1 MLKSKLSE
9 ASAILSKKRQTEPEG
24 DKKLRQMLKNPMLK
38 KLQRK
43 FMAIAMFA
51 LANLVLVQSL
61 AVNAINIYQ
70 RDSDIK
76 NILVTIANNGGVLPN
91 SYIETDNRFSNIFN
105 PFGEMHLNIET
116 PYSTRY
122 FVVELK
128 DNVVTKISTEHIAA
142 IDNATAFEYAQA
154 VYNEGKTGY
163 GVVGYYRYLYTTDR
177 NKSMIV
183 FLDLQRDLAQCL
195 TLAFASVFVSVISI
209 TLLAI
214 VVYLLSKSALKPVA
228 DSIEKQKQ
236 FITDASHELKT
247 PLTIIAANAE
257 VLEMC
262 EGENEWTT
270 SIKNQ
275 TARLSQLVKNLVELT
290 KLNEIHDGKH
300 HHNFDISN
308 AVLETASNFEISA
321 EVANKNFSYSVAD
334 NLRYHGNEA
343 EIRQLITILCDNA
356 IKYTDECG
364 HIKLSLYKSSK
375 NIIIESY
382 NTCEYIDPKTVSH
395 LFDRFYRADSS
406 RARDGKTGGYG
417 IGLSIAQAI
426 VHRHKGKIKVFT
438 SGTTGITFKIM
449 L

>member
-1 MLKSKLSE
+1 MRL
-9 ASAILSKKRQTEPEG
+9 
-24 DKKLRQMLKNPMLK
+24 MLKNPMLK

-51 LANLVLVQSL
+51 LTSLVLVQSL
-61 AVNAINIYQ
+61 AMNAINIYQ

-76 NILVTIANNGGVLPN
+76 NILITITNNGGVLPN

-105 PFGEMHLNIET
+105 PFGEMHLDIET

-128 DNVVTKISTEHIAA
+128 DNLVTKISTEHIAA
-142 IDNATAFEYAQA
+142 VDNTTAFEYAHA
-154 VYNEGKTGY
+154 VYKENKPGY
-163 GVVGYYRYLYTTDR
+163 GTVDLYRYLYTTDGH
-177 NKSMIV
+177 KSMIV

-195 TLAFASVFVSVISI
+195 ALAFASIFVSVISI
-209 TLLAI
+209 TLLTI
-214 VVYLLSKSALKPVA
+214 LVYWLSRSALKPVA

-247 PLTIIAANAE
+247 PLTIISANAE

-262 EGENEWTT
+262 EGENEWIT

-275 TARLSQLVKNLVELT
+275 TTRLSHLVKNLVELT
-290 KLNEIHDGKH
+290 KLNEIQDDKH
-300 HHNFDISN
+300 RSNFNISA
-308 AVLETASNFEISA
+308 AVMETASNFETSA
-321 EVANKNFSYSVAD
+321 EVAKKNFSYSVAD
-334 NLRYHGNEA
+334 NIYYHGNEM

-364 HIKLSLYKSSK
+364 HIKLTLYKSGK

-382 NTCEYIDPKTVSH
+382 NTCEYIDPKSVSH

-406 RARDGKTGGYG
+406 RARDSKTGGYG

-438 SGTTGITFKIM
+438 SGTTGITFKII

>member
-1 MLKSKLSE
+1 
-9 ASAILSKKRQTEPEG
+9 
-24 DKKLRQMLKNPMLK
+24 MLK
-38 KLQRK
+38 KLQKR

-51 LANLVLVQSL
+51 LASLVLVQSF
-61 AVNAINIYQ
+61 AVNVINIYQ
-70 RDSDIK
+70 MDTDIRG
-76 NILVTIANNGGVLPN
+76 ILKIIASNGGVLPN
-91 SYIETDNRFSNIFN
+91 SYIETNDRFSNLFN

-122 FVVELK
+122 FVVELN
-128 DNVVTKISTEHIAA
+128 DNLVTKISTEHIAA
-142 IDNATAFEYAQA
+142 VDNAKALEYAHA
-154 VYNEGKTGY
+154 VYRQDEPGFGTID
-163 GVVGYYRYLYTTDR
+163 VYRYYYTTDGH
-177 NKSMIV
+177 KSMII
-183 FLDLQRDLAQCL
+183 FLDWQRDLTKCL
-195 TLAFASVFVSVISI
+195 VLAFISMFVSLVTI
-209 TLLAI
+209 TVLAI
-214 VVYLLSKSALKPVA
+214 MVYWLSKKAMKPVA

-262 EGENEWTT
+262 EGENEWLT

-275 TARLSQLVKNLVELT
+275 TTRLCHLVKNLVELS
-290 KLNEIHDGKH
+290 KLNEMQDDKSR
-300 HHNFDISN
+300 NDFNISL
-308 AVLETASNFEISA
+308 AFMETASNFETNA
-321 EVANKNFSYSVAD
+321 AVANKNFSFSAAD
-334 NLRYHGNEA
+334 DLKYHGNEA

-364 HIKLSLYKSSK
+364 YIKMNLYKSGK

-382 NTCEYIDPKTVSH
+382 NTCEYIDPKSVSH

-406 RARDGKTGGYG
+406 RARNSKTGGYG

-438 SGTTGITFKIM
+438 SGTTGITFKIT

>member
-1 MLKSKLSE
+1 
-9 ASAILSKKRQTEPEG
+9 
-24 DKKLRQMLKNPMLK
+24 
-38 KLQRK
+38 
-43 FMAIAMFA
+43 MAIAMFA
-51 LANLVLVQSL
+51 LASLVLVQSF
-61 AVNAINIYQ
+61 AVNVINIYQ
-70 RDSDIK
+70 TDMDIRS
-76 NILVTIANNGGVLPN
+76 ILRTIANNGGVLPN
-91 SYIETDNRFSNIFN
+91 SYIETDERFSNIFN

-128 DNVVTKISTEHIAA
+128 DNLVTKISTEHIAA
-142 IDNATAFEYAQA
+142 VDTTKAFEYAHA
-154 VYNEGKTGY
+154 VYRQNEPGFGTIDI
-163 GVVGYYRYLYTTDR
+163 YRYYYTTDGH
-177 NKSMIV
+177 NSMII
-183 FLDLQRDLAQCL
+183 FLDWQRDLARCL
-195 TLAFASVFVSVISI
+195 ALAFISLFVSLVTI
-209 TLLAI
+209 TVLA
-214 VVYLLSKSALKPVA
+214 VMVYWLSKKAMKPVA
-228 DSIEKQKQ
+228 ASIEKQKQ

-275 TARLSQLVKNLVELT
+275 TTRLSHLVKNLVELS
-290 KLNEIHDGKH
+290 KLNEMQDEKSRS
-300 HHNFDISN
+300 NFNISL
-308 AVLETASNFEISA
+308 AFMETASNFETTA
-321 EVANKNFSYSVAD
+321 AVANKNFSFSAAD
-334 NLRYHGNEA
+334 DLQYYGNEA
-343 EIRQLITILCDNA
+343 EIRQLVTILCDNA

-364 HIKLSLYKSSK
+364 FIKMNLYKSGK
-375 NIIIESY
+375 NIILESY

-406 RARDGKTGGYG
+406 RARDTKTGGYG

-438 SGTTGITFKIM
+438 SGTTGVTFKIT

>member
-1 MLKSKLSE
+1 MSL
-9 ASAILSKKRQTEPEG
+9 
-24 DKKLRQMLKNPMLK
+24 MLKNPMLK
-38 KLQRK
+38 KLQKK

-51 LANLVLVQSL
+51 LTSLLLVQSL

-128 DNVVTKISTEHIAA
+128 DNLVTKISTEHIAA
-142 IDNATAFEYAQA
+142 VDNETAFEYAQA
-154 VYNEGKTGY
+154 VYNENQPGY
-163 GVVGYYRYLYTTDR
+163 GVVDYYRYLYTTNG
-177 NKSMIV
+177 NKTMIV
-183 FLDLQRDLAQCL
+183 FLDLQRELAQCL
-195 TLAFASVFVSVISI
+195 ALAFASMVVSFATIAA
-209 TLLAI
+209 LA
-214 VVYLLSKSALKPVA
+214 VLVYWLSKSALRPVA

-247 PLTIIAANAE
+247 PLTIISANAE

-262 EGENEWTT
+262 EGENEWIT

-275 TARLSQLVKNLVELT
+275 TVRLTHLVKNLVELT
-290 KLNEIHDGKH
+290 KLNEIHDDKLRGTF
-300 HHNFDISN
+300 NIST
-308 AVLETASNFEISA
+308 ALLETASNFETSA
-321 EVANKNFSYSVAD
+321 EVANKNFSYSAVD
-334 NLRYHGNEA
+334 DLMYYGNEM

-364 HIKLSLYKSSK
+364 HIKLSLYKSGK

-382 NTCEYIDPKTVSH
+382 NTCEYVDPNSVSK

-406 RARDGKTGGYG
+406 RARDTKTGGYG

-438 SGTTGITFKIM
+438 SGTTGITFKIT

>member
-1 MLKSKLSE
+1 MRL
-9 ASAILSKKRQTEPEG
+9 
-24 DKKLRQMLKNPMLK
+24 MLKNPMLK

-51 LANLVLVQSL
+51 LTSLVLVQSL

-76 NILVTIANNGGVLPN
+76 NILKIIANNGGVLPN
-91 SYIETDNRFSNIFN
+91 SYIENSGHITNFLN

-122 FVVELK
+122 FVVELR
-128 DNVVTKISTEHIAA
+128 DNLVTKISTDHIAA
-142 IDNATAFEYAQA
+142 VDNTMAFDYAQT
-154 VYNEGKTGY
+154 VYCDSEPGFGT
-163 GVVGYYRYLYTTDR
+163 VDYYRYLYTT
-177 NKSMIV
+177 NGKESMII

-195 TLAFASVFVSVISI
+195 ALAFISMIVNLMAITTLAI
-209 TLLAI
+209 L
-214 VVYLLSKSALKPVA
+214 VYWLSRSALRPVA

-247 PLTIIAANAE
+247 PLTIISANAE

-262 EGENEWTT
+262 EGENEWIT

-275 TARLSQLVKNLVELT
+275 TTRLSHLVKNLVELT
-290 KLNEIHDGKH
+290 KLNEIHDDKH
-300 HHNFDISN
+300 RYSFNIST
-308 AVLETASNFEISA
+308 ALLETASNFETSA
-321 EVANKNFSYSVAD
+321 EVANKNFSYSAAD
-334 NLRYHGNEA
+334 DIYYHGNES
-343 EIRQLITILCDNA
+343 EIRQLVTILCDNA

-364 HIKLSLYKSSK
+364 HIKLSLYKSGK

-382 NTCEYIDPKTVSH
+382 NTCEHIDPKTVSH
-395 LFDRFYRADSS
+395 LFDRFYRGDSS
-406 RARDGKTGGYG
+406 RARESKTGGYG

-438 SGTTGITFKIM
+438 SGTTGITFKII

>member
-1 MLKSKLSE
+1 
-9 ASAILSKKRQTEPEG
+9 
-24 DKKLRQMLKNPMLK
+24 
-38 KLQRK
+38 
-43 FMAIAMFA
+43 MAIAMFA
-51 LANLVLVQSL
+51 LASLVLVQSF
-61 AVNAINIYQ
+61 AVNVINIYQ
-70 RDSDIK
+70 TDMDIRS
-76 NILVTIANNGGVLPN
+76 ILRTIANNGGVLPN
-91 SYIETDNRFSNIFN
+91 SYIETDERFNNIFN

-128 DNVVTKISTEHIAA
+128 DNLVTKISTEHIAA
-142 IDNATAFEYAQA
+142 VDNTKAFEYAHA
-154 VYNEGKTGY
+154 VYRQNEPGFGTIDI
-163 GVVGYYRYLYTTDR
+163 YRYYYTTDGH
-177 NKSMIV
+177 NSMII
-183 FLDLQRDLAQCL
+183 FLDWQRDLARCL
-195 TLAFASVFVSVISI
+195 ALAFISLFVSLI
-209 TLLAI
+209 TITVLA
-214 VVYLLSKSALKPVA
+214 VMVYWLSKKAMKPVA
-228 DSIEKQKQ
+228 ASIEKQKQ

-275 TARLSQLVKNLVELT
+275 TTRLSHLVKNLVELS
-290 KLNEIHDGKH
+290 KLNEMQDDKSRGDF
-300 HHNFDISN
+300 NISL
-308 AVLETASNFEISA
+308 AFMETASNFETTA
-321 EVANKNFSYSVAD
+321 AVANKNFSFSAAD
-334 NLRYHGNEA
+334 DLQYYGNEA

-364 HIKLSLYKSSK
+364 FIKMNLYKSGK
-375 NIIIESY
+375 NIILESY

-406 RARDGKTGGYG
+406 RARDTKTGGYG

-438 SGTTGITFKIM
+438 SGTTGVTFKIT

>member
-1 MLKSKLSE
+1 
-9 ASAILSKKRQTEPEG
+9 
-24 DKKLRQMLKNPMLK
+24 
-38 KLQRK
+38 
-43 FMAIAMFA
+43 MAIAMFA
-51 LANLVLVQSL
+51 LASLVLVQSL

-70 RDSDIK
+70 TDLDIK
-76 NILVTIANNGGVLPN
+76 SILKTIANNGGVLPN
-91 SYIETDNRFSNIFN
+91 SYIETSDRFTNIFN

-122 FVVELK
+122 FVVELN
-128 DNVVTKISTEHIAA
+128 DNLVTKVSTEHIAA
-142 IDNATAFEYAQA
+142 VDNTKALEYAHT
-154 VYNEGKTGY
+154 VYLTGKTGY
-163 GVVGYYRYLYTTDR
+163 GTVDVYKYYYTINGD
-177 NKSMIV
+177 KSMMIFV
-183 FLDLQRDLAQCL
+183 DWQRDLAKCL
-195 TLAFASVFVSVISI
+195 VLAIISGFVSFITISVLA
-209 TLLAI
+209 LL
-214 VVYLLSKSALKPVA
+214 VYFLSKKAMKPVA

-262 EGENEWTT
+262 EGENEWLT

-275 TARLSQLVKNLVELT
+275 TTRLSHLVKNLVELT
-290 KLNEIHDGKH
+290 KLNEIHDDKLRS
-300 HHNFDISN
+300 NFNISN
-308 AVLETASNFEISA
+308 ALLDTASNFETSA
-321 EVANKNFSYSVAD
+321 EVSNKNFSYSAAD
-334 NLRYHGNEA
+334 DVIYHGNEA

-364 HIKLSLYKSSK
+364 HIKLSLYKSGK
-375 NIIIESY
+375 NIVIESY
-382 NTCEYIDPKTVSH
+382 NTCEYVDPQNVSR

-406 RARDGKTGGYG
+406 RVRDTKTGGYG

-438 SGTTGITFKIM
+438 SGTTGITFKII

>member
-1 MLKSKLSE
+1 
-9 ASAILSKKRQTEPEG
+9 
-24 DKKLRQMLKNPMLK
+24 MLKNPMIK

-51 LANLVLVQSL
+51 LTSLVLVQSL

-76 NILVTIANNGGVLPN
+76 NILRIIANNGGVLPN
-91 SYIETDNRFSNIFN
+91 SYIETSGHVTSFFN

-128 DNVVTKISTEHIAA
+128 DNLVTKISTEHIAA
-142 IDNATAFEYAQA
+142 VDNTMAFDYAQT
-154 VYNEGKTGY
+154 VYKESKPGFGT
-163 GVVGYYRYLYTTDR
+163 VDYYRYLYVTDG
-177 NKSMIV
+177 NKSMII
-183 FLDLQRDLAQCL
+183 FLDLQRDLAQCIAL
-195 TLAFASVFVSVISI
+195 AFISMIVNLMAITTLAIM
-209 TLLAI
+209 
-214 VVYLLSKSALKPVA
+214 VYWLSRSALRPVA

-275 TARLSQLVKNLVELT
+275 TARLSHLVKNLVELT
-290 KLNEIHDGKH
+290 KLNEIHDDKH
-300 HHNFDISN
+300 HYNFNIST
-308 AVLETASNFEISA
+308 AVVETASNFEISA
-321 EVANKNFSYSVAD
+321 EVARKNFSYSVAD
-334 NLRYHGNEA
+334 DIYYHGNEA

-364 HIKLSLYKSSK
+364 HIKLTLYKSGK

-382 NTCEYIDPKTVSH
+382 NTCDYIDPKSVSH

-406 RARDGKTGGYG
+406 RARDSKTGGYG

-438 SGTTGITFKIM
+438 SGTTGITFKII

>member
-1 MLKSKLSE
+1 M
-9 ASAILSKKRQTEPEG
+9 RV
-24 DKKLRQMLKNPMLK
+24 MLKNPMIK

-51 LANLVLVQSL
+51 LTSLVLVQSL

-76 NILVTIANNGGVLPN
+76 NILRIIANNGGVLPN
-91 SYIETDNRFSNIFN
+91 SYIETSGHVTSFFN

-128 DNVVTKISTEHIAA
+128 DNLVTKISTEHIAA
-142 IDNATAFEYAQA
+142 VDNTMAFDYAQT
-154 VYNEGKTGY
+154 VYKESKPGFGT
-163 GVVGYYRYLYTTDR
+163 VDYYRYLYVTDG
-177 NKSMIV
+177 NKSMII
-183 FLDLQRDLAQCL
+183 FLDLQRDLAQCIAL
-195 TLAFASVFVSVISI
+195 AFISMIVNLMAITTLAIM
-209 TLLAI
+209 
-214 VVYLLSKSALKPVA
+214 VYWLSRSALRPVA

-275 TARLSQLVKNLVELT
+275 TARLSHLVKNLVELT
-290 KLNEIHDGKH
+290 KLNEIHDDKH
-300 HHNFDISN
+300 HYNFNIST
-308 AVLETASNFEISA
+308 AVVETASNFEISA
-321 EVANKNFSYSVAD
+321 EVARKNFSYSVAD
-334 NLRYHGNEA
+334 DIYYHGNEA

-364 HIKLSLYKSSK
+364 HIKLTLYKSGK

-382 NTCEYIDPKTVSH
+382 NTCDYIDPKSVSH

-406 RARDGKTGGYG
+406 RARDSKTGGYG

-438 SGTTGITFKIM
+438 SGTTGITFKII

>member
-1 MLKSKLSE
+1 M
-9 ASAILSKKRQTEPEG
+9 T
-24 DKKLRQMLKNPMLK
+24 PMLK
-38 KLQRK
+38 KLQRR

-51 LANLVLVQSL
+51 LASLVLVQSF

-70 RDSDIK
+70 TDLDIK
-76 NILVTIANNGGVLPN
+76 GILKTIATNGGVLPN
-91 SYIETDNRFSNIFN
+91 SYIETSDRFTNFLN
-105 PFGEMHLNIET
+105 PFGEMHLHIEA

-128 DNVVTKISTEHIAA
+128 DNLVTKVSTEHIAA
-142 IDNATAFEYAQA
+142 VDNTKALEYAHK
-154 VYNEGKTGY
+154 VYNTGTPGFGNIDLY
-163 GVVGYYRYLYTTDR
+163 KYYYTTDGAR
-177 NKSMIV
+177 SMIIFV
-183 FLDLQRDLAQCL
+183 DWQRDLAKCL
-195 TLAFASVFVSVISI
+195 ALAIISAFVSFI
-209 TLLAI
+209 TITVLTI
-214 VVYLLSKSALKPVA
+214 MVYLLSKKAMKPVA
-228 DSIEKQKQ
+228 DSIDKQKQ

-262 EGENEWTT
+262 EGENEWLT

-275 TARLSQLVKNLVELT
+275 TTRLSHLVKNLVELT
-290 KLNEIHDGKH
+290 KLNEIQDDKLRSRFNIGG
-300 HHNFDISN
+300 
-308 AVLETASNFEISA
+308 ALLETASNFETSA
-321 EVANKNFSYSVAD
+321 EVANKNFSYSAPD
-334 NLRYHGNEA
+334 DLYYYGNEA

-364 HIKLSLYKSSK
+364 HIKLSLYKSGK

-382 NTCEYIDPKTVSH
+382 NTCEYVDPNNVSR

-406 RARDGKTGGYG
+406 RARDTKTGGYG

-438 SGTTGITFKIM
+438 SGTTGITFKVI

>member
-1 MLKSKLSE
+1 
-9 ASAILSKKRQTEPEG
+9 
-24 DKKLRQMLKNPMLK
+24 
-38 KLQRK
+38 
-43 FMAIAMFA
+43 MAIAMFA
-51 LANLVLVQSL
+51 LASLVLVQSF
-61 AVNAINIYQ
+61 AVNVINIYQ
-70 RDSDIK
+70 TDMDIRS
-76 NILVTIANNGGVLPN
+76 ILRTIANNGGVLPN
-91 SYIETDNRFSNIFN
+91 SYIETDERFSNIFN

-128 DNVVTKISTEHIAA
+128 DNLVTKISTEHIAA
-142 IDNATAFEYAQA
+142 VDNTKAFEYAHA
-154 VYNEGKTGY
+154 VYRQNEPGFGTIDI
-163 GVVGYYRYLYTTDR
+163 YRYYYTTDGH
-177 NKSMIV
+177 NSMII
-183 FLDLQRDLAQCL
+183 FLDWQRDLARCL
-195 TLAFASVFVSVISI
+195 ALAFISLFVSLVTI
-209 TLLAI
+209 TVLA
-214 VVYLLSKSALKPVA
+214 VMVYWLSKKAMKPVA
-228 DSIEKQKQ
+228 ASIEKQKQ

-275 TARLSQLVKNLVELT
+275 TTRLSHLVKNLVELS
-290 KLNEIHDGKH
+290 KLNEMQDEKSRSSF
-300 HHNFDISN
+300 NISL
-308 AVLETASNFEISA
+308 AFMETASNFETTA
-321 EVANKNFSYSVAD
+321 AVANKNFSFSAAD
-334 NLRYHGNEA
+334 DLQYYGNEA

-364 HIKLSLYKSSK
+364 FIKMNLYKSGK
-375 NIIIESY
+375 NIILESY

-406 RARDGKTGGYG
+406 RARDTKTGGYG
-417 IGLSIAQAI
+417 IGLSIAQAL

-438 SGTTGITFKIM
+438 SGTTGVTFKIT

>member
-1 MLKSKLSE
+1 MRL
-9 ASAILSKKRQTEPEG
+9 
-24 DKKLRQMLKNPMLK
+24 MLKNPMLK

-51 LANLVLVQSL
+51 LTCLVLVQTL

-76 NILVTIANNGGVLPN
+76 NILLTISNNGGVLPN
-91 SYIETDNRFSNIFN
+91 SYIETDNRFSNLFN
-105 PFGEMHLNIET
+105 PFGEMRLNIET

-128 DNVVTKISTEHIAA
+128 DNLVTKISTEHIAA
-142 IDNATAFEYAQA
+142 VDNTMAFEYAQA
-154 VYNEGKTGY
+154 VYSQGQPGY
-163 GVVGYYRYLYTTDR
+163 GTVGYYRYLYTSDG
-177 NKSMIV
+177 NNAMIV

-195 TLAFASVFVSVISI
+195 ALAFASVFVSVITIS
-209 TLLAI
+209 LLA
-214 VVYLLSKSALKPVA
+214 VLVYWLSRSALKPVA

-247 PLTIIAANAE
+247 PLTIISANAE

-262 EGENEWTT
+262 EGENEWLT

-275 TARLSQLVKNLVELT
+275 TTRLSHLVKNLVELT
-290 KLNEIHDGKH
+290 KLNEIHDDKH
-300 HHNFDISN
+300 RYSFNIST
-308 AVLETASNFEISA
+308 AVLETASNFETSA
-321 EVANKNFSYSVAD
+321 EVANKNFSYAVAD
-334 NLRYHGNEA
+334 NIKYYGNEA

-364 HIKLSLYKSSK
+364 HIKLSLYKSGK

-406 RARDGKTGGYG
+406 RSRDSKTGGYG

-438 SGTTGITFKIM
+438 SGTTGITFKII

>member
-1 MLKSKLSE
+1 
-9 ASAILSKKRQTEPEG
+9 
-24 DKKLRQMLKNPMLK
+24 MLKNPMIK

-51 LANLVLVQSL
+51 LTSLVLVQSL

-76 NILVTIANNGGVLPN
+76 NILRIIANNGGVLPN
-91 SYIETDNRFSNIFN
+91 SYIETTGHVTSFFN

-128 DNVVTKISTEHIAA
+128 DNLVTKISTEHIAA
-142 IDNATAFEYAQA
+142 VDNTMAFDYAQT
-154 VYNEGKTGY
+154 VYKESKPGFGT
-163 GVVGYYRYLYTTDR
+163 VDYYRYLYVTDG
-177 NKSMIV
+177 NKSMII
-183 FLDLQRDLAQCL
+183 FLDLQRDLAQCIAL
-195 TLAFASVFVSVISI
+195 AFISMIVNLMAITTLAIM
-209 TLLAI
+209 
-214 VVYLLSKSALKPVA
+214 VYWLSRSALRPVA

-275 TARLSQLVKNLVELT
+275 TARLSHLVKNLVELT
-290 KLNEIHDGKH
+290 KLNEIHDDKH
-300 HHNFDISN
+300 HYNFNISA
-308 AVLETASNFEISA
+308 AVVETASNFEISA
-321 EVANKNFSYSVAD
+321 EVARKNFSYSVAD
-334 NLRYHGNEA
+334 DIYYHGNEA

-364 HIKLSLYKSSK
+364 HIKLTLYKSGK

-382 NTCEYIDPKTVSH
+382 NTCDYIDPKSVSH

-406 RARDGKTGGYG
+406 RARDSKTGGYG

-438 SGTTGITFKIM
+438 SGTTGITFKII

>member
-1 MLKSKLSE
+1 
-9 ASAILSKKRQTEPEG
+9 
-24 DKKLRQMLKNPMLK
+24 
-38 KLQRK
+38 
-43 FMAIAMFA
+43 MAIAMFA
-51 LANLVLVQSL
+51 LASLVLVQSF
-61 AVNAINIYQ
+61 AVNVINIYQ
-70 RDSDIK
+70 TDMDIRS
-76 NILVTIANNGGVLPN
+76 ILRTIANNGGVLPN
-91 SYIETDNRFSNIFN
+91 SYIETDERFSNIFN

-128 DNVVTKISTEHIAA
+128 DNLVTKISTEHIAA
-142 IDNATAFEYAQA
+142 VDNTKAFEYAHA
-154 VYNEGKTGY
+154 VYRQNEPGFGTIDI
-163 GVVGYYRYLYTTDR
+163 YRYYYTTDGH
-177 NKSMIV
+177 NSMII
-183 FLDLQRDLAQCL
+183 FLDWQRDLARCL
-195 TLAFASVFVSVISI
+195 ALAFISLFVSLVTI
-209 TLLAI
+209 TVLA
-214 VVYLLSKSALKPVA
+214 VMVYWLSKKAMKPVA
-228 DSIEKQKQ
+228 ASIEKQKQ

-275 TARLSQLVKNLVELT
+275 TTRLSHLVKNLVELS
-290 KLNEIHDGKH
+290 KLNEMQDEKSRS
-300 HHNFDISN
+300 NFNISL
-308 AVLETASNFEISA
+308 AFMETASNFETTA
-321 EVANKNFSYSVAD
+321 AVANKNFSFSAAD
-334 NLRYHGNEA
+334 DLQYYGNEA
-343 EIRQLITILCDNA
+343 EIRQLVTILCDNA

-364 HIKLSLYKSSK
+364 FIKMNLYKSGK
-375 NIIIESY
+375 NIILESY

-406 RARDGKTGGYG
+406 RARDTKTGGYG

-438 SGTTGITFKIM
+438 SGTTGVTFKIT

>member
-1 MLKSKLSE
+1 
-9 ASAILSKKRQTEPEG
+9 
-24 DKKLRQMLKNPMLK
+24 
-38 KLQRK
+38 
-43 FMAIAMFA
+43 MAIAMFA
-51 LANLVLVQSL
+51 LTCLVLVQTL

-76 NILVTIANNGGVLPN
+76 NILLTISNNGGVLPN
-91 SYIETDNRFSNIFN
+91 SYIETDNRFSNLFN
-105 PFGEMHLNIET
+105 PFGEMRLNIET

-128 DNVVTKISTEHIAA
+128 DNLVTKISTEHIAA
-142 IDNATAFEYAQA
+142 VDNIMAFEYAQA
-154 VYNEGKTGY
+154 VYSQGQPGY
-163 GVVGYYRYLYTTDR
+163 GTVGYYRYLYTSDG
-177 NKSMIV
+177 NNAMIV

-195 TLAFASVFVSVISI
+195 ALAFASVFVSVITIS
-209 TLLAI
+209 LLA
-214 VVYLLSKSALKPVA
+214 VLVYWLSRSALKPVA

-247 PLTIIAANAE
+247 PLTIISANAE

-262 EGENEWTT
+262 EGENEWLT

-275 TARLSQLVKNLVELT
+275 TTRLSHLVKNLVELT
-290 KLNEIHDGKH
+290 KLNEIHDDKH
-300 HHNFDISN
+300 RYNFNIST
-308 AVLETASNFEISA
+308 AVLETASNFETSA
-321 EVANKNFSYSVAD
+321 EVANKNFSYAVAD
-334 NLRYHGNEA
+334 DIKYYGNEA

-364 HIKLSLYKSSK
+364 HIKLSLYKSGK
-375 NIIIESY
+375 NIVIESF

-406 RARDGKTGGYG
+406 RARESKTGGYG

-438 SGTTGITFKIM
+438 SGTTGITFKIT

>member
-1 MLKSKLSE
+1 M
-9 ASAILSKKRQTEPEG
+9 KRLNKIKG
-24 DKKLRQMLKNPMLK
+24 KDKQAVHHLQENPMLK
-38 KLQRK
+38 KLQRR

-51 LANLVLVQSL
+51 LASLVLVQSF

-70 RDSDIK
+70 TDLDIRG
-76 NILVTIANNGGVLPN
+76 ILKTIANNGGVLPN
-91 SYIETDNRFSNIFN
+91 SYLETSDRFANLFN

-128 DNVVTKISTEHIAA
+128 DNLVTKVSTEHIAA
-142 IDNATAFEYAQA
+142 VDNTKALEYAHT
-154 VYNEGKTGY
+154 VYRQ
-163 GVVGYYRYLYTTDR
+163 GVPGFGTIDLYKYYYTTDGHE
-177 NKSMIV
+177 SMIIFV
-183 FLDLQRDLAQCL
+183 DWQRDLAKCL
-195 TLAFASVFVSVISI
+195 ALALISTFVSLLTITTLAI
-209 TLLAI
+209 L
-214 VVYLLSKSALKPVA
+214 VYFLSKKAMKPVA

-262 EGENEWTT
+262 EGENEWVT

-275 TARLSQLVKNLVELT
+275 TTRLSHLVKNLVELT
-290 KLNEIHDGKH
+290 KLNEIHDDKH
-300 HHNFDISN
+300 RSRFNLS
-308 AVLETASNFEISA
+308 AALLETASNFETNA
-321 EVANKNFSYSVAD
+321 EVANKNFSYSAPD
-334 NLRYHGNEA
+334 ELYYYGNEA

-356 IKYTDECG
+356 IKYTDDCG
-364 HIKLSLYKSSK
+364 HIKLSLYKSGKS
-375 NIIIESY
+375 IVLESY
-382 NTCEYIDPKTVSH
+382 NTCEYVDPESVSK
-395 LFDRFYRADSS
+395 LFDRFYRGDSS
-406 RARDGKTGGYG
+406 RARDTKTGGYG

-438 SGTTGITFKIM
+438 SGTTGITFKIT

>member
-1 MLKSKLSE
+1 MRL
-9 ASAILSKKRQTEPEG
+9 
-24 DKKLRQMLKNPMLK
+24 MLKNPMLK

-51 LANLVLVQSL
+51 LTCLVLVQSL

-70 RDSDIK
+70 RDSEVK
-76 NILVTIANNGGVLPN
+76 NILRIISNNGGVLPN
-91 SYIETDNRFSNIFN
+91 SYIETSGHFTNFLN

-128 DNVVTKISTEHIAA
+128 ENLVTKISTEHIAA
-142 IDNATAFEYAQA
+142 VDNTMAFDYAQA
-154 VYNEGKTGY
+154 VYRENKPGY
-163 GVVGYYRYLYTTDR
+163 GVVDYYRYLYTTDG

-183 FLDLQRDLAQCL
+183 FLDLQRDLALCMA
-195 TLAFASVFVSVISI
+195 LAFTSAVVSLATISI
-209 TLLAI
+209 LAI
-214 VVYLLSKSALKPVA
+214 LVYLLSRSALRPVA

-247 PLTIIAANAE
+247 PLTIISANAE

-262 EGENEWTT
+262 QGENEWTT

-275 TARLSQLVKNLVELT
+275 TTRLSHLVKNLVELT
-290 KLNEIHDGKH
+290 KLNEIHDDKH
-300 HHNFDISN
+300 RYNFNISA

-321 EVANKNFSYSVAD
+321 EVANKNFSYSAAD
-334 NLRYHGNEA
+334 DIYYHGNEA

-364 HIKLSLYKSSK
+364 HIKLSLYKSGK

-395 LFDRFYRADSS
+395 LFDRFYRGDSS
-406 RARDGKTGGYG
+406 RARDSKTGGYG

-438 SGTTGITFKIM
+438 SGTTGITFKII

>member
-1 MLKSKLSE
+1 
-9 ASAILSKKRQTEPEG
+9 
-24 DKKLRQMLKNPMLK
+24 MLK
-38 KLQRK
+38 KLQK
-43 FMAIAMFA
+43 SFMAIAMFA
-51 LANLVLVQSL
+51 LASLVLVQSF
-61 AVNAINIYQ
+61 AVNIINIYQ
-70 RDSDIK
+70 TDMDIRG
-76 NILVTIANNGGVLPN
+76 ILRTIANNGGVLPN
-91 SYIETDNRFSNIFN
+91 SYIETDERFSNIFN

-128 DNVVTKISTEHIAA
+128 DNLVTKISTEHIAA
-142 IDNATAFEYAQA
+142 VDNTKAFEYAHA
-154 VYNEGKTGY
+154 VYRQNEPGFGTIDI
-163 GVVGYYRYLYTTDR
+163 YRYYYTTDGH
-177 NKSMIV
+177 KSMII
-183 FLDLQRDLAQCL
+183 FLDWQRDLARCL
-195 TLAFASVFVSVISI
+195 ALAFISLFVSLITISV
-209 TLLAI
+209 LA
-214 VVYLLSKSALKPVA
+214 VMVYWLSKKAMKPVA
-228 DSIEKQKQ
+228 ASIEKQKQ

-275 TARLSQLVKNLVELT
+275 TTRLSHLVKNLVELS
-290 KLNEIHDGKH
+290 KLNEMQDDKSRG
-300 HHNFDISN
+300 NFNISL
-308 AVLETASNFEISA
+308 AFMETASNFETTA
-321 EVANKNFSYSVAD
+321 AVANKNFSFSAAD
-334 NLRYHGNEA
+334 DLQYYGNEA

-364 HIKLSLYKSSK
+364 FIKMNLYKSAK
-375 NIIIESY
+375 NIILESY

-406 RARDGKTGGYG
+406 RARDTKTGGYG

-438 SGTTGITFKIM
+438 SGTTGITFKIT

>member
-1 MLKSKLSE
+1 
-9 ASAILSKKRQTEPEG
+9 
-24 DKKLRQMLKNPMLK
+24 
-38 KLQRK
+38 
-43 FMAIAMFA
+43 MAIAMFA
-51 LANLVLVQSL
+51 LASLVLVQSF
-61 AVNAINIYQ
+61 AVNVINIYQ
-70 RDSDIK
+70 TDMDIRS
-76 NILVTIANNGGVLPN
+76 ILRTIANNGGVLPN
-91 SYIETDNRFSNIFN
+91 SYIETDERFSNIFN

-128 DNVVTKISTEHIAA
+128 DNLVTKISTEHIAA
-142 IDNATAFEYAQA
+142 VDNTKAFEYAHA
-154 VYNEGKTGY
+154 VYRQNEPGFGTIDI
-163 GVVGYYRYLYTTDR
+163 YRYYYTTDGH
-177 NKSMIV
+177 NSMII
-183 FLDLQRDLAQCL
+183 FLDWQRDLARCL
-195 TLAFASVFVSVISI
+195 ALAFISLFVSLVTI
-209 TLLAI
+209 TVLA
-214 VVYLLSKSALKPVA
+214 VMVYWLSKKAMKPVA
-228 DSIEKQKQ
+228 ASIEKQKQ

-275 TARLSQLVKNLVELT
+275 TTRLSHLVKNLVELS
-290 KLNEIHDGKH
+290 KLNEMQDEKSRSSF
-300 HHNFDISN
+300 NISL
-308 AVLETASNFEISA
+308 AFMETASNFETTA
-321 EVANKNFSYSVAD
+321 AVANKNFSFSAAD
-334 NLRYHGNEA
+334 DLQYYGNEA
-343 EIRQLITILCDNA
+343 EIRQLVTILCDNA

-364 HIKLSLYKSSK
+364 FIKMNLYKSGK
-375 NIIIESY
+375 NIILESY

-406 RARDGKTGGYG
+406 RARDTKTGGYG

-438 SGTTGITFKIM
+438 SGTTGVTFKIT

>member
-1 MLKSKLSE
+1 
-9 ASAILSKKRQTEPEG
+9 
-24 DKKLRQMLKNPMLK
+24 
-38 KLQRK
+38 
-43 FMAIAMFA
+43 MAIAMFA
-51 LANLVLVQSL
+51 LASLVLVQSF
-61 AVNAINIYQ
+61 AVNVINIYQ
-70 RDSDIK
+70 TDMDIRS
-76 NILVTIANNGGVLPN
+76 ILRTIANNGGVLPN
-91 SYIETDNRFSNIFN
+91 SYIETDERFSNIFN

-128 DNVVTKISTEHIAA
+128 DNLVTKISTEHIAA
-142 IDNATAFEYAQA
+142 VDNTKAFEYAHA
-154 VYNEGKTGY
+154 VYRQNEPGFGTIDI
-163 GVVGYYRYLYTTDR
+163 YRYYYTTDGH
-177 NKSMIV
+177 NSMII
-183 FLDLQRDLAQCL
+183 FLDWQRDLARCL
-195 TLAFASVFVSVISI
+195 ALAFISLFVSLVTI
-209 TLLAI
+209 TVLA
-214 VVYLLSKSALKPVA
+214 VMVYWLSKKAMKPVA
-228 DSIEKQKQ
+228 ASIEKQKQ

-275 TARLSQLVKNLVELT
+275 TTRLSHLVKNLVELS
-290 KLNEIHDGKH
+290 KLNEMQDEKSRS
-300 HHNFDISN
+300 NFNISL
-308 AVLETASNFEISA
+308 AFMETASNFETTA
-321 EVANKNFSYSVAD
+321 AVAKKNFSYSAAD
-334 NLRYHGNEA
+334 DLQYYGNEA

-364 HIKLSLYKSSK
+364 FIKMNLYKSGK
-375 NIIIESY
+375 NIILESY

-406 RARDGKTGGYG
+406 RARDTKTGGYG

-438 SGTTGITFKIM
+438 SGTTGVTFKIT

>member
-1 MLKSKLSE
+1 
-9 ASAILSKKRQTEPEG
+9 
-24 DKKLRQMLKNPMLK
+24 
-38 KLQRK
+38 
-43 FMAIAMFA
+43 MAIAMFA
-51 LANLVLVQSL
+51 LASLVLVQSF

-70 RDSDIK
+70 TDLDIRS
-76 NILVTIANNGGVLPN
+76 ILKTIATNGGVLPN
-91 SYIETDNRFSNIFN
+91 SYIETSDRFTNIFK

-128 DNVVTKISTEHIAA
+128 DNVVTKVSTEHIAA
-142 IDNATAFEYAQA
+142 IDNAKALDYAQA
-154 VYNEGKTGY
+154 VYSQGQPGY
-163 GVVGYYRYLYTTDR
+163 GTINLYKYYYTVEGE
-177 NKSMIV
+177 KSMIIFV
-183 FLDLQRDLAQCL
+183 DWQRDLAKCIV
-195 TLAFASVFVSVISI
+195 LAIISSFVSIVTISI
-209 TLLAI
+209 LALM
-214 VVYLLSKSALKPVA
+214 VFLLSRKAMKPVA

-262 EGENEWTT
+262 EGENEWLT

-275 TARLSQLVKNLVELT
+275 TTRLSHLVKNLVELT
-290 KLNEIHDGKH
+290 KLNEIHDDKLRS
-300 HHNFDISN
+300 NFNISN
-308 AVLETASNFEISA
+308 ALIETASNFETSA
-321 EVANKNFSYSVAD
+321 EVANKNFSYSAAD
-334 NLRYHGNEA
+334 DIFYHGNEA

-364 HIKLSLYKSSK
+364 HIKLSLYKSGK

-382 NTCEYIDPKTVSH
+382 NTCEYVDPQTVSR

-406 RARDGKTGGYG
+406 RARDTKTGGYG

-438 SGTTGITFKIM
+438 SGTTGITFKIT

>member
-1 MLKSKLSE
+1 
-9 ASAILSKKRQTEPEG
+9 
-24 DKKLRQMLKNPMLK
+24 MLK
-38 KLQRK
+38 KLQKK

-51 LANLVLVQSL
+51 LASLVLVQSF
-61 AVNAINIYQ
+61 AVNAINVYQ
-70 RDSDIK
+70 MDFDIRV
-76 NILVTIANNGGVLPN
+76 ILRTIANNGGVLPN
-91 SYIETDNRFSNIFN
+91 SYIETNGRYTNIFN

-128 DNVVTKISTEHIAA
+128 DNLVTKISTEHIAA
-142 IDNATAFEYAQA
+142 VDNSKAFEFAHA
-154 VYNEGKTGY
+154 VYKQNKPGFGTID
-163 GVVGYYRYLYTTDR
+163 VYRYYYTTDGDT
-177 NKSMIV
+177 SMII
-183 FLDLQRDLAQCL
+183 FLDWQRDLAKCL
-195 TLAFASVFVSVISI
+195 ALAFISMFVSVM
-209 TLLAI
+209 TLTILAI
-214 VVYLLSKSALKPVA
+214 MVYWLSKKAMKPVA
-228 DSIEKQKQ
+228 DSIDKQKQ

-247 PLTIIAANAE
+247 PLTIIAANTE

-275 TARLSQLVKNLVELT
+275 TTRMSHLVKNLIELS
-290 KLNEIHDGKH
+290 KLNEMHDDKSRLSF
-300 HHNFDISN
+300 NIST
-308 AVLETASNFEISA
+308 AFLETAANFETSA
-321 EVANKNFSYSVAD
+321 AVSNKNFSYSTAD
-334 NLRYHGNEA
+334 DIFYYGNEA

-364 HIKLSLYKSSK
+364 YIKMNLYKSGK
-375 NIIIESY
+375 NIILESY

-406 RARDGKTGGYG
+406 RSRDSKTGGYG

-438 SGTTGITFKIM
+438 SGTTGITFKIT

>member
-1 MLKSKLSE
+1 MSL
-9 ASAILSKKRQTEPEG
+9 
-24 DKKLRQMLKNPMLK
+24 MLKNPMLK
-38 KLQRK
+38 KLQIK

-51 LANLVLVQSL
+51 LTSIVLVQSF

-70 RDSDIK
+70 RDSDVK
-76 NILVTIANNGGVLPN
+76 NILVTISNNGGVLPN
-91 SYIETDNRFSNIFN
+91 SYIETAGGFSNLLN

-128 DNVVTKISTEHIAA
+128 DNLVTKISTEHIAA
-142 IDNATAFEYAQA
+142 IDNTTAFEYAQT
-154 VYNEGKTGY
+154 VYRYYEPGFGT
-163 GVVGYYRYLYTTDR
+163 VGYYRYLYTING

-183 FLDLQRDLAQCL
+183 FLDLQRDLAQCMA
-195 TLAFASVFVSVISI
+195 LAFISAVVSIITITVLVIM
-209 TLLAI
+209 
-214 VVYLLSKSALKPVA
+214 VYWLSKSALKPVA

-247 PLTIIAANAE
+247 PLTIISANAE

-262 EGENEWTT
+262 EGENEWIT

-275 TARLSQLVKNLVELT
+275 TTRLSHLVKNLVELT
-290 KLNEIHDGKH
+290 KLNEIHDDKH
-300 HHNFDISN
+300 HYNFNIST
-308 AVLETASNFEISA
+308 ALLETASNFETSA
-321 EVANKNFSYSVAD
+321 EVAKKNFSYSAAD
-334 NLRYHGNEA
+334 DLYYYGNEA

-364 HIKLSLYKSSK
+364 HIKLSLYKSGK

-382 NTCEYIDPKTVSH
+382 NTCEYVDPNSVSK

-406 RARDGKTGGYG
+406 RARESKTGGYG

-438 SGTTGITFKIM
+438 SGTTGITFKIT

>member
-1 MLKSKLSE
+1 MSL
-9 ASAILSKKRQTEPEG
+9 
-24 DKKLRQMLKNPMLK
+24 MLKNPMLK

-51 LANLVLVQSL
+51 LASLVLVQSL

-76 NILVTIANNGGVLPN
+76 NILMTIANNGGVLPN

-128 DNVVTKISTEHIAA
+128 DNLVTKISTEHIAA
-142 IDNATAFEYAQA
+142 VDNTTAFEYAQV
-154 VYNEGKTGY
+154 VYNEGHPGY
-163 GVVGYYRYLYTTDR
+163 GTVGYYRYFYTVNG

-195 TLAFASVFVSVISI
+195 ALAFASVFVSVITISV
-209 TLLAI
+209 LA
-214 VVYLLSKSALKPVA
+214 VLVYWLSRSALRPVA

-247 PLTIIAANAE
+247 PLTIISANAE

-262 EGENEWTT
+262 QGENEWTT

-275 TARLSQLVKNLVELT
+275 TARLTHLVKNLVELT
-290 KLNEIHDGKH
+290 KLNEIHDDKH
-300 HHNFDISN
+300 HCNFNIST

-321 EVANKNFSYSVAD
+321 EVAKKNFSYSAAD
-334 NLRYHGNEA
+334 NLHYCGNEA

-364 HIKLSLYKSSK
+364 HIKLSLYKSGK

-382 NTCEYIDPKTVSH
+382 NTCEYIDPKSVSH

-406 RARDGKTGGYG
+406 RARDTKTGGYG

-438 SGTTGITFKIM
+438 SGTTGITFKIT

>member
-1 MLKSKLSE
+1 MRL
-9 ASAILSKKRQTEPEG
+9 
-24 DKKLRQMLKNPMLK
+24 MLKNPMLK
-38 KLQRK
+38 KLQKK

-51 LANLVLVQSL
+51 LTCLLLVQSL

-70 RDSDIK
+70 RDSEIK
-76 NILVTIANNGGVLPN
+76 NILKIIANNGGVLPN
-91 SYIETDNRFSNIFN
+91 SYIESSGHFSNIFN

-128 DNVVTKISTEHIAA
+128 DNLVTKISTEHIAA
-142 IDNATAFEYAQA
+142 VDNTMAFEYAQE
-154 VYNEGKTGY
+154 VYLEDKPGFGS
-163 GVVGYYRYLYTTDR
+163 VDYYRYLYTTDGDR
-177 NKSMIV
+177 SMIV
-183 FLDLQRDLAQCL
+183 FLDLQRDLALC
-195 TLAFASVFVSVISI
+195 LAFAFTSMIVSFATIAILTFFV
-209 TLLAI
+209 
-214 VVYLLSKSALKPVA
+214 YWLSRSALKPVA
-228 DSIEKQKQ
+228 DSIDKQKQ

-262 EGENEWTT
+262 EGENEWIT

-275 TARLSQLVKNLVELT
+275 TTRLNHLVKNLVELT
-290 KLNEIHDGKH
+290 KLNEIYDDKH
-300 HHNFDISN
+300 HYNFNIST
-308 AVLETASNFEISA
+308 ALLETASNFEISA
-321 EVANKNFSYSVAD
+321 EVANKNFSYSAAD
-334 NLRYHGNEA
+334 DIYYHGNEA

-364 HIKLSLYKSSK
+364 HIKLSLYKSGK

-382 NTCEYIDPKTVSH
+382 NTCEYVDPNSVSR

-406 RARDGKTGGYG
+406 RARDSKTGGYG

-438 SGTTGITFKIM
+438 SGTTGITFKIT

>member
-1 MLKSKLSE
+1 MRLML
-9 ASAILSKKRQTEPEG
+9 R
-24 DKKLRQMLKNPMLK
+24 NPMLK

-43 FMAIAMFA
+43 FMAISMFA
-51 LANLVLVQSL
+51 LASLVLVQSL

-76 NILVTIANNGGVLPN
+76 NILLIISNNGGVLPN
-91 SYIETDNRFSNIFN
+91 SYIESSGHIPNFLN

-128 DNVVTKISTEHIAA
+128 DNLVTKISTEHIAA
-142 IDNATAFEYAQA
+142 VDNTMAFEYAHA
-154 VYNEGKTGY
+154 VYKENSPGY
-163 GVVGYYRYLYTTDR
+163 GTVDFYRYLYTTNGDEA
-177 NKSMIV
+177 MIV
-183 FLDLQRDLAQCL
+183 FLDLQRDIVQCM
-195 TLAFASVFVSVISI
+195 TLAIISTFVSFACI
-209 TLLAI
+209 TVLAI
-214 VVYLLSKSALKPVA
+214 LVYLLSKSALRPVA
-228 DSIEKQKQ
+228 DSIERQKQ

-275 TARLSQLVKNLVELT
+275 TTRLSHLVKNLIELT
-290 KLNEIHDGKH
+290 KLNEIHDDKH
-300 HHNFDISN
+300 RSNFNISA
-308 AVLETASNFEISA
+308 AVLETASIFETNA
-321 EVANKNFSYSVAD
+321 EVANKNFSYSAAD
-334 NLRYHGNEA
+334 DIYYHGNEV

-364 HIKLSLYKSSK
+364 HIKLSLYKSGK

-382 NTCEYIDPKTVSH
+382 NTCEYIDPKSVSH

-406 RARDGKTGGYG
+406 RARDSKTGGYG

-438 SGTTGITFKIM
+438 SGTTGITFKII